1 MSKPLILIVAEQ
13 GTQLREDVY
22 EKLSSLNLLN
32 DFEILSL
39 KQIEEKFNLDP
50 NTVTKFLS
58 KHNIPN
64 DIVMHIKDA
73 DSFLEII
80 KNS

>member
-39 KQIEEKFNLDP
+39 KQIEEKFILIF
-50 NTVTKFLS
+50 T
-58 KHNIPN
+58 
-64 DIVMHIKDA
+64 
-73 DSFLEII
+73 
-80 KNS
+80 

>member
-13 GTQLREDVY
+13 GPQLREDVY

-39 KQIEEKFNLDP
+39 KQIEEKFILIF
-50 NTVTKFLS
+50 T
-58 KHNIPN
+58 
-64 DIVMHIKDA
+64 
-73 DSFLEII
+73 
-80 KNS
+80 